1 MLRRLLPVLR
11 RASLAVLGLLVL
23 AGIWEGYKAV
33 APDDGVKLF
42 GVRALP
48 RTDDSSMPHL
58 SRIWHAFFLT
68 DVNQSVAHK
77 VFFACL
83 HTLRWATLGFVI
95 GVLVGAL
102 LALLMDRLA
111 VAERAILPWI
121 VLSQTVPLIA
131 LAPMV
136 KRWGDG
142 WSILGWT
149 WQPST
154 SVSVI
159 AAYLAFF
166 PVAIG
171 LSRGLKSP
179 EAVHRDYFRVTASG
193 WWRTLVR
200 LKFPAAVPFLIPALR
215 LGAAAAVVGTIVAEI
230 STGLQGGIGR
240 LIIDYSAAASDDPSK
255 LYASV
260 VGAAVLGLFVAA
272 VITFV
277 DLALARYRKTGEN
290 A

>member
-1 MLRRLLPVLR
+1 MNRTLRRIAGR
-11 RASLAVLGLLVL
+11 TGLAILGLAVL
-23 AGIWEGYKAV
+23 AGIWEAYKAL
-33 APDDGVKLF
+33 APDDGVKLG
-42 GVRALP
+42 GVRVLP

-58 SRIWHAFFLT
+58 STVWHAFGRT
-68 DVNQSVAHK
+68 DVNQSVLHK
-77 VFFACL
+77 VFFACV
-83 HTLRWATLGFVI
+83 HTLRWATFGFVI
-95 GVLVGAL
+95 GVIVGLL
-102 LALLMDRLA
+102 LALLMDRLL

-142 WSILGWT
+142 WSIAGLT

-154 SVSVI
+154 SVAVI

-171 LSRGLKSP
+171 MARGLKSP
-179 EAVHRDYFRVTASG
+179 EAVHTDYFRVTGSG
-193 WWRTLVR
+193 WWKTLVR
-200 LKFPAAVPFLIPALR
+200 LKVPASVPFLIPALR

-230 STGLQGGIGR
+230 SIGLQGGIGR

-272 VITFV
+272 VITLV
-277 DLALARYRKTGEN
+277 DVALWRYRKTGETV
-290 A
+290 